1 MVFSRSCK
9 LLVLYHSQARYFI
22 NIHEPPIRYLARR
35 CQASYLIN
43 QDLPLSGFYA
53 VNMRLRYSWVALIS
67 KLDDLLIGDC
77 ISYDASV
84 HLSHDILYLWRCEL
98 GSRSTDQLS
107 SFVCRL

>member
-53 VNMRLRYSWVALIS
+53 VNVRLCYSWVALIG
-67 KLDDLLIGDC
+67 KLDDLLVCDC
-77 ISYDASV
+77 ISEDARI
-84 HLSHDILYLWRCEL
+84 HLRIALYCYTPNNILIR
-98 GSRSTDQLS
+98 TDKIQMSCL
-107 SFVCRL
+107 RNG